1 MTIKSK
7 AFKFLLGIAVVLAV
21 AATAPLAKAADFGTA
36 TLRVG
41 SRGAA
46 VMEVQKLVGVTA
58 DGAYGPMT
66 EAAVKAWQANVGLY
80 ADGIFGPASRAKAY
94 ELAGSTGTVVTVPG
108 CPAGAVYNNLTGLP
122 CGTTTTTPVVTT
134 PSTLTGG
141 EADLSIDAE
150 SEDDLINN
158 KAGQHAF
165 TIEVEAD
172 DRGGDAN
179 IERMDLKFTLKTAPR
194 EDDIYD
200 IIEAISLEVDG
211 DEVASVDTDSRS
223 VWKKS
228 QTIRL
233 SDFDIVVKSG
243 KTVEIDVLLDIAKL
257 DAADLDIVLELS
269 NVEIRYTDAAGIV
282 DIMEEDF
289 TEKITIE
296 DIDGIEF
303 DADETSSNPASVV
316 VSLNED
322 RDDVLVL
329 SNDVEVDGQD
339 GTVET
344 VTVLFTMTFAGSKD
358 LDDLDIDDLV
368 DEVYFNGERADD
380 IDKVSDTTFSATFE
394 DVDMDVEAGEEFEVE
409 ITVDFKEGD
418 DFIGDTLR
426 VTKVT
431 FEGEGED
438 GEDFDEDM
446 TPDKAPTVTLTGGA
460 LTLADSEIKVNKL
473 NNNEGEVVFTVE
485 FENEGDDDITLAYL
499 ASDPITPTTGNEYSA
514 FKFKIGKVAY
524 YAQADGTLDTKDDG
538 SSGTPLAGYTVSI
551 KNSKDVLGDGNDVI
565 KKGKKEEYVITITI
579 DATVVG
585 TSGYHEVELTQVG
598 YVLEAGVTDVVGVLI
613 TNLESDDIYL
623 SKNV

>member
-1 MTIKSK
+1 
-7 AFKFLLGIAVVLAV
+7 
-21 AATAPLAKAADFGTA
+21 
-36 TLRVG
+36 
-41 SRGAA
+41 
-46 VMEVQKLVGVTA
+46 MEVQKLVGVTA

-179 IERMDLKFTLKTAPR
+179 IERMDLTFTLKTAPR

-223 VWKKS
+223 DWKS

-233 SDFDIVVKSG
+233 SGFDIVVKSG
-243 KTVEIDVLLDIAKL
+243 ETAEIDVLLDIAKL

-282 DIMEEDF
+282 DIMDEDF

-303 DADETSSNPASVV
+303 DADETSSNPASVT

-358 LDDLDIDDLV
+358 LDDLDIDDLI

-380 IDKVSDTTFSATFE
+380 IDEGTDGITFLAVFE
-394 DVDMDVEAGEEFEVE
+394 DVDMDVEVGEEFEVE

-418 DFIGDTLR
+418 DFIGDTLV
-426 VTKVT
+426 VTTVT

-446 TPDKAPTVTLTGGA
+446 TPDEAPTVTLTGGA
-460 LTLADSEIKVNKL
+460 LTLVDSVVKVNKL

-499 ASDPITPTTGNEYSA
+499 ASAPTVPTAGNEYSA
-514 FKFKIGKVAY
+514 FQFEIGGTPY
-524 YAQADGTLDTKDDG
+524 YAQADGTLNPQDDG
-538 SSGTPLAGYTVSI
+538 GGTALAGYTVTI
-551 KNSKDVLGDGNDVI
+551 KNSRDVLDDNNDVI
-565 KKGKKEEYVITITI
+565 KEGKKEEYVITITI
-579 DATVVG
+579 DATAVGASG
-585 TSGYHEVELTQVG
+585 TSGYYEVELTQVG
-598 YVLEAGVTDVVGVLI
+598 YVLEAGATDVAGVLI